1 MMVWTVVMYFFFFTD
16 YVLKSSGNYNVVE
29 LSLKMFL

>member
-1 MMVWTVVMYFFFFTD
+1 MVWTVAMYFFFTD